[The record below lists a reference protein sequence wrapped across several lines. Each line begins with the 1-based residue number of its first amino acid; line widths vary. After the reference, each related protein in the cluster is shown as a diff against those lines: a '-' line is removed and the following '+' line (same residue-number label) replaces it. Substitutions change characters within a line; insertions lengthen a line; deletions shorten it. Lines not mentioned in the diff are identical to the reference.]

1 MRQRITG
8 LLSGAPAE
16 SDSSM
21 NIHEYQAKELL
32 AKFGVAVP
40 AGFAALTVDEAVAA
54 AGRLPGPLYVVKAQI
69 HAGGRGKGRF
79 KELGPDAKGGVRL
92 SKSLDEVRANAA
104 EMLGNTL
111 VTIQTGAA
119 GKQVNRL
126 YVTDGADI
134 AREYYLSMLVDRKTG
149 RIAMIV
155 STEGGMDIEE
165 VAHATPEKITTITID
180 PAEGFQPHHGR
191 AVAFAL
197 KLKGDLNKQAQQ
209 VARQLYEA
217 FTATDMAMLEINPL
231 IETAPDSSGA
241 ARIQV
246 LDAKV
251 SFDANALLRHPDIAA
266 LRDETEEDPAEVE
279 ASKYDLAYIKLDGD
293 IGCMVNGAGLAM
305 ATMDIIK
312 LNGMFPANF
321 LDVGGGATTGKV
333 TAAFKIILA
342 DPAVK
347 GILVNIFGGIMKCDT
362 IAEGIVAAA
371 REVNLAVP
379 LVVRLEGTNV
389 DLGKQI
395 LASSGL
401 AIVPADDLGDA
412 AQKIVAEVKKAA

>member
-1 MRQRITG
+1 
-8 LLSGAPAE
+8 
-16 SDSSM
+16 M

-40 AGFAALTVDEAVAA
+40 LGYAAMSVDEAVDA
-54 AGRLPGPLYVVKAQI
+54 AGKLPGPLYVVKAQI
-69 HAGGRGKGRF
+69 HAGGRGKGKF

-92 SKSLDEVRANAA
+92 SKTLDEVRTNAT

-111 VTIQTGAA
+111 VTVQTGEA

-134 AREYYLSMLVDRKTG
+134 AKEYYLSMLVDRGTG
-149 RIAMIV
+149 RIAMVV

-165 VAHATPEKITTITID
+165 VAHNTPEKIHSFSVD
-180 PAEGFQPHHGR
+180 PATGFQPHHGR
-191 AVAFAL
+191 SVAAAL
-197 KLKGDLNKQAQQ
+197 GLTGDLAKQAAK
-209 VARQLYEA
+209 VASSLFDA
-217 FTATDMAMLEINPL
+217 FLGTDAEQIEINPL
-231 IETAPDSSGA
+231 ALCEGDKLY
-241 ARIQV
+241 V

-251 SFDANALLRHPDIAA
+251 GFDGNALFRHPEILA
-266 LRDETEEDPAEVE
+266 LRDTTEEDPAELE

-321 LDVGGGATTGKV
+321 LDVGGGANKEKV
-333 TAAFKIILA
+333 TSAFKIILS

-347 GILVNIFGGIMKCDT
+347 GILVNIFGGIMKCDI
-362 IAEGIVAAA
+362 IADGIVAAA
-371 REVNLAVP
+371 KEVNLSVP

-389 DLGKQI
+389 EQGKQI
-395 LASSGL
+395 LANSGL

-412 AQKIVAEVKKAA
+412 AKKIVAEVKKLG